1 MSETLRNC
9 ELPKSQC
16 WSHANGELEGRGN
29 NRRINYPKVPVLRAK
44 LVSDQA
50 KEPKRND
57 TVNRKS
63 QTTVMTNPKPKLKLV
78 FQAPLD
84 HRRPAIAG
92 QFDDANE
99 GNNNLLHSSGSV
111 LEKYKDLSMT
121 GENRTEEKGAEK
133 RRPVI
138 AGQFDDANE
147 GNNNLLHRSGSVLE
161 KNEDLSMT
169 GENRTEEKGA
179 ETFINNT
186 TPDVSIEALLKTV
199 GQTLSET
206 AQFYPVKRLGDLC
219 RGLLGSRLVCLLN
232 SDDGGSLLVG
242 VDEDHS
248 APGLRLTRGE
258 RDKVRQLLDSVCHD
272 NIDPAVRAKHV
283 DIEFIPVITIK
294 DTFVIKITVI
304 MSEILKMCNFKLKG
318 LKAKGYEDGIY
329 KLSGHNQNDSVC
341 ESAYFST

>member
-1 MSETLRNC
+1 MPETLRNC

-16 WSHANGELEGRGN
+16 WSHANGKLEGRGN

-63 QTTVMTNPKPKLKLV
+63 QTTVMANPKPKLKLV

-84 HRRPAIAG
+84 QRRPVIAG
-92 QFDDANE
+92 QFDDADE

-111 LEKYKDLSMT
+111 LEKNEDFSMT
-121 GENRTEEKGAEK
+121 GESRTEEE
-133 RRPVI
+133 
-138 AGQFDDANE
+138 
-147 GNNNLLHRSGSVLE
+147 
-161 KNEDLSMT
+161 
-169 GENRTEEKGA
+169 GA

-186 TPDVSIEALLKTV
+186 TRDVSIEALLNTV
-199 GQTLSET
+199 GQTLPDT

-219 RGLLGSRLVCLLN
+219 RGLLGSRLVYLLN

-304 MSEILKMCNFKLKG
+304 MSEILKMCNFKLRG